1 MAATIMPTAVRDIGG
16 LEYLYWTVALYELG
30 SIVIGA
36 ATGLLAIRFGLR
48 LGMVLA
54 ALLYGVVCVAS
65 ALAPDMAVML
75 VGRLLQGLGGGG
87 MVALSHVGV
96 TQLFPAK
103 SWPRML
109 RSEEHTSE
117 LQSLMRIPYAVLCLK

>member
-54 ALLYGVVCVAS
+54 ALLYGVGCVAS

-109 RSEEHTSE
+109 AFIS
-117 LQSLMRIPYAVLCLK
+117 AVWGVSALEIGRAHV